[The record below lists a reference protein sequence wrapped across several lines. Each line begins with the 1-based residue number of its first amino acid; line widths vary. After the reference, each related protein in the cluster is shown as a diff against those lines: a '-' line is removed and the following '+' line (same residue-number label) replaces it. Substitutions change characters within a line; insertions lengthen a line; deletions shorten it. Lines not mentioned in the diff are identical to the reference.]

1 MEIAVSEPLITV
13 VIPVFNS
20 EQYIEKAVNSVLL
33 QPNAD
38 SIELILV
45 DDGST
50 DNSANIC
57 DKLSEANSG
66 VKVFHKENGGVS
78 SARNMGI
85 ENAKGK
91 YIAFLDSDD
100 WWERAFLS
108 DDLAAELLRP
118 QSSDLY
124 CFSFQKVSPNK
135 KWIKTLHVSND
146 TYVYNR
152 PALSHIIGQ
161 HHCAFLYRRDYLN
174 GYDFRYLPTK
184 VWEDVPF
191 CQLCCTFAK
200 PLLAWIG

>member
-124 CFSFQKVSPNK
+124 CFSYQKVSPNK
-135 KWIKTLHVSND
+135 KWIKTLHVSNG

-152 PALSHIIGQ
+152 PALSHIIWQ

-174 GYDFRYLPTK
+174 AYGLRYLPTEYC
-184 VWEDVPF
+184 EDVP
-191 CQLCCTFAK
+191 
-200 PLLAWIG
+200 